1 MRLPVL
7 AGSVLLAVSLAACG
21 GGAMRS
27 AVPSRTPSLASTIRH
42 VRSTNTNLESGMLWA
57 AAGAGGSAVGVPLSG
72 NGFAVARPVAK
83 NAALP
88 YAVAQSLTVAQ
99 DGTFYFLLQSNRT
112 FALQI
117 FAPNAS
123 TTAGPEQT
131 IRCTCGFAD
140 QVALVADGIDVL
152 FNAAGQG
159 SGASRIFTY
168 PYAGGNTP
176 AVKRDLILPDD
187 VVDFASDGDDRLY
200 AAEKTGTILVY
211 AAGANGGAK
220 PIRTIRTPSS
230 GVQSV
235 AVAGDG
241 TVYALV
247 YAVPQMLVY
256 AFAPGNDGPAASRTI
271 ETQASASVFSA
282 LTVDSAGDLY
292 VSEGTGA
299 VQIYAPNAGGA
310 ATPLRSAAVGFVGPV
325 AIGPMPRPAATP
337 APPKAP
343 AQELFVGNAAYA
355 LGATGNAAP
364 ARMLSLPQTGGIV
377 GNAAQPDG
385 TYSVYDEATSQ
396 KPMTYSSS
404 VFTYGPHATV
414 ATQPT
419 QITGFDF
426 PAGMGTDGHG
436 NVDVASALFP
446 GTTTPMTVSTY
457 ATNGSTTPLRTFAT
471 AYGTFLTDATGREYV
486 VTAGAVR
493 VYAPLATGTP
503 SPARSFNMVFPAPP
517 NGGSVTTYGAFAA
530 APDGTFYAVINGFG
544 DPTEW
549 HVAAFAADASG
560 IAGPARIID
569 GPPLS
574 GIDGAGLATDAAGD
588 LLVEFRPTSLATE
601 WTVATYAPTA
611 SGSATPLRTL
621 EVPIDLPMTVGG

>member
-1 MRLPVL
+1 MRP
-7 AGSVLLAVSLAACG
+7 
-21 GGAMRS
+21 
-27 AVPSRTPSLASTIRH
+27 AVPPGAPSLASTIRH
-42 VRSTNTNLESGMLWA
+42 ARSTNTNLESGMLWA

-88 YAVAQSLTVAQ
+88 NAVVQSLTAAP

-123 TTAGPEQT
+123 ATAAPEQT

-168 PYAGGNTP
+168 PYAGGNSP
-176 AVKRDLILPDD
+176 AVKRDLILPDN

-200 AAEKTGTILVY
+200 VAESTDTILVY
-211 AAGANGGAK
+211 AAGANGGSK
-220 PIRTIRTPSS
+220 PIRTIRTPSA
-230 GVQSV
+230 GLRSV

-247 YAVPQMLVY
+247 YAVPQMLIY

-271 ETQASASVFSA
+271 QAQVSPSVFSA

-299 VQIYAPNAGGA
+299 VEIYAPNAGGA
-310 ATPLRSAAVGFVGPV
+310 ATPLRYATVGFVGPV
-325 AIGPMPRPAATP
+325 AIGPAPRPAATP
-337 APPKAP
+337 TPPKAP

-355 LGATGNAAP
+355 LSATGNAAP
-364 ARMLSLPQTGGIV
+364 TRTFAVPQTGGIV
-377 GNAAQPDG
+377 WNAAQPDG

-404 VFTYGPHATV
+404 VFTYGPHATT

-436 NVDVASALFP
+436 NLDVASALWP

-457 ATNGSTTPLRTFAT
+457 ATSGSTTPLRTFTT

-486 VTAGAVR
+486 VAGGDVR

-503 SPARSFNMVFPAPP
+503 SPARSFNMVFSAPP
-517 NGGSVTTYGAFAA
+517 NGGSVTTYGPYAA
-530 APDGTFYAVINGFG
+530 ASDGTFYAVISGYG
-544 DPTEW
+544 DPTAW
-549 HVAAFAADASG
+549 HVAAFSPQASG
-560 IAGPARIID
+560 IASPARIID

-574 GIDGAGLATDAAGD
+574 GTDGAGLATDSAGD
-588 LLVEFRPTSLATE
+588 LLVEFRPTTLATA
-601 WTVATYAPTA
+601 WSVATYAPNA
-611 SGSATPLRTL
+611 SGSAVPLRVL
-621 EVPIDLPMTVGG
+621 DVPNILPMTVGG